1 MKKVLFILIIIFNIQ
16 LTYSQVT
23 NPGYKDSIIGNSKK
37 EVERYFLKYID
48 KKYYTKYFSLDYKNS
63 NIRLLQSFEEI
74 EKNSINK
81 KSVNKIIIQL
91 DFKSS
96 IYSSQLEFVLN
107 NDFEII
113 EHKSF
118 NLKEN
123 YSKDLLTS
131 YSIFI
136 KSIEEGKILDSNK
149 IFEYITNLYPDKKWS
164 MPELSQNMFPPYNFH
179 YRVLESN
186 CKSCRSVLI
195 DLLELKEIGK
205 ENNDM
210 IPIKE

>member
-1 MKKVLFILIIIFNIQ
+1 M
-16 LTYSQVT
+16 
-23 NPGYKDSIIGNSKK
+23 
-37 EVERYFLKYID
+37 
-48 KKYYTKYFSLDYKNS
+48 
-63 NIRLLQSFEEI
+63 LQSFEEI

-164 MPELSQNMFPPYNFH
+164 MPELSQNLFPPYNFH

-195 DLLELKEIGK
+195 DILELKEIGK